1 MDIGKR
7 QQDQSQACTDHC
19 GITQADRRPCSSVAS
34 LQRQFLRQLT
44 ALHGISLEQSS
55 PWQQYT
61 ALAAV
66 VRELTGQN
74 WQQTRQRYREQ
85 GAKQVYYLSIEFLLG
100 RLLGANLLSLGL
112 YDIAEQGLR
121 ELGLS
126 LTELEQQEPD
136 AGLGNGGL
144 GRLAACYLDSMA
156 AGGLPGQGCGLRY
169 TNGLFVQ
176 RVIDGE
182 QVEYPD
188 PWLRDGYVWEYR
200 RPDQTVTVNFGCGQS
215 VEQVV
220 AVPYDVPV
228 LGFQNKVVNTL
239 RLWSAEA
246 VPQWS
251 GRLLDKPAGPISQ
264 TVSITASLY
273 PDDSTHE
280 GKILRLKQQYLLVAA
295 SLAAIL
301 RDYQASD
308 RPMSE
313 LASYVAIH
321 INDTHPA
328 LAVPELMRLL
338 IDQEGL
344 SWDTAW
350 AITVDTLSYT
360 NHTVMPEALEKWPVE
375 LFRTLLPRIFDLVH
389 AINEKFCCDLWNRYP
404 GQWDK
409 IAQMAII
416 ADGQVHMAHLAIVGS
431 HSVNGV
437 AKLHTEILKKQ
448 VMKNFA
454 ETEPAKFNNKTN
466 GISHRRWLLK
476 ANPGLSRLI
485 TNTIGPDWVSQ
496 PDKLADLAGCADDA
510 AFCQEAAAIKRQNKS
525 ILAKHIRDHV
535 GITVAVD
542 SVFDVQ
548 IKRMHAYKRQLL
560 NALHILHFYNR
571 LKAQPDLDMTPHTFI
586 FGGKAAAGYYE
597 AKQTIKFINALA
609 AVINQDRTLR
619 DKLKVVF
626 LENYNVSLAELIIP
640 AADVSE
646 QISTAGK
653 EASGTGNMKLMLNGA
668 VTIGTL
674 DGANVEISEA
684 VGEDN
689 IFLFGLT
696 AAQVADYQR
705 YGGYCAWELYQHDE
719 RIKRVLE
726 QLKQGFMPGPD
737 FASLYHSLLDGN
749 DPYFVLKDFP
759 AYVDAHTRLSMRFND
774 RVTWQRMAVRNMAQ
788 AGQFAIDRT
797 FGQYAQDIWA
807 VSPVLPAR
815 TTAAERADGAKECSA
830 SIFMQ

>member
-1 MDIGKR
+1 M
-7 QQDQSQACTDHC
+7 
-19 GITQADRRPCSSVAS
+19 TQADRRLCSSVAS
-34 LQRQFLRQLT
+34 FQRQFLRQLT

-61 ALAAV
+61 ALAAM

-74 WQQTRQRYREQ
+74 WQQTRQRYQEQ

-100 RLLGANLLSLGL
+100 RLLGVNLLSLGL

-126 LTELEQQEPD
+126 LAELEQQEPD

-200 RPDQTVTVNFGCGQS
+200 RPDQAITVNFGCGQS
-215 VEQVV
+215 AEQVV

-228 LGFQNKVVNTL
+228 LGFQNQVVNTL

-246 VPQWS
+246 APQRS
-251 GRLLDKPAGPISQ
+251 AHLLDKPAGSTSQ
-264 TVSITASLY
+264 SESITASLY
-273 PDDSTHE
+273 PDDSTYE
-280 GKILRLKQQYLLVAA
+280 GKIFRLKQQYLLVAA
-295 SLAAIL
+295 SLAAIF

-308 RPMSE
+308 RPITE

-344 SWDTAW
+344 PWDTAW
-350 AITVDTLSYT
+350 TITVDTLSYT

-375 LFRTLLPRIFDLVH
+375 LFRALLPRIFDLVH

-416 ADGQVHMAHLAIVGS
+416 ADGQVHMAHLAIVGC

-496 PDKLADLAGCADDA
+496 PDKLADLAGYADDA
-510 AFCQEAAAIKRQNKS
+510 AFCQAAAAIKRQNKG

-560 NALHILHFYNR
+560 NALHILHLYNR

-705 YGGYCAWELYQHDE
+705 YGGYSPWELYQHDE

-726 QLKQGFMPGPD
+726 QLKQGFMPGTE
-737 FASLYHSLLDGN
+737 FASLYHALLDGN
-749 DPYFVLKDFP
+749 DPYFVLKDFA
-759 AYVDAHTRLSMRFND
+759 AYADAHARLAMRFND
-774 RVTWQRMAVRNMAQ
+774 SIIWQRMTVRNMAQ

-797 FGQYAQDIWA
+797 FGEYARDIWA
-807 VSPVLPAR
+807 VSPVLTAR
-815 TTAAERADGAKECSA
+815 TAAAERADSAKECSV

>member
-1 MDIGKR
+1 MDTGKR
-7 QQDQSQACTDHC
+7 QQDQFQAIFAEYH
-19 GITQADRRPCSSVAS
+19 GITHRLACSPAAS
-34 LQRQFLRQLT
+34 FQGRFLQQLT
-44 ALHGISLEQSS
+44 ALHGISLAEAS

-66 VRELTGQN
+66 VRELVGQD

-126 LTELEQQEPD
+126 LAELEEQEPD

-169 TNGLFVQ
+169 TSGFFVQ
-176 RVIDGE
+176 RLIDGAQQE
-182 QVEYPD
+182 CPD

-200 RPDQTVTVNFGCGQS
+200 RPDQAVTINFDSGQS
-215 VEQVV
+215 AEQIV

-228 LGFQNKVVNTL
+228 LGFQNQVVNTL

-246 VPQWS
+246 APQEGHAS
-251 GRLLDKPAGPISQ
+251 SAA
-264 TVSITASLY
+264 SITDNLY
-273 PDDSTHE
+273 PDDSTPE
-280 GKILRLKQQYLLVAA
+280 GKVLRLKQQYLLVAA

-301 RDYQASD
+301 RDYQASGQ
-308 RPMSE
+308 PMTD
-313 LASYVAIH
+313 LAKYVAIH

-338 IDQEGL
+338 TDQEGL

-350 AITVDTLSYT
+350 SITVNTLSYT

-375 LFRTLLPRIFDLVH
+375 LFKTLLPRIFELVH
-389 AINEKFCCDLWNRYP
+389 AINEKFCSDLWDSYP
-404 GQWDK
+404 GEWDK

-416 ADGQVHMAHLAIVGS
+416 ADGQVRMAHLAIVGS

-437 AKLHTEILKKQ
+437 AKLHTEILKTQ

-454 ETEPAKFNNKTN
+454 EHAPVKFNNKTN

-476 ANPGLSRLI
+476 ANPSLSRLI
-485 TNTIGPDWVSQ
+485 TTTIGPDWVSQ
-496 PDKLADLAGCADDA
+496 PDKLADLAGYGYDA
-510 AFCQEAAAIKRQNKS
+510 AFRQSAAAVKRQNKT
-525 ILAKHIRDHV
+525 ILAQHIRNHY
-535 GITVAVD
+535 GITVSAD

-548 IKRMHAYKRQLL
+548 IKRIHAYKRQLL
-560 NALHILHFYNR
+560 NALHILHVYNR
-571 LKAQPDLDMTPHTFI
+571 LKAQPELDMTPHTFI

-597 AKQTIKFINALA
+597 AKQTIKLINALA
-609 AVINQDRTLR
+609 AVINNDRTIR

-668 VTIGTL
+668 VTLGTL

-684 VGEDN
+684 VGAEN

-696 AAQVADYQR
+696 AGQVADYQR
-705 YGGYCAWELYQHDE
+705 YGGYCAWEEYQRDE
-719 RIKRVLE
+719 RIKLVLE
-726 QLKQGFMPGPD
+726 QLKQGFGPGVE
-737 FASLYHSLLDGN
+737 FSSLYHSLLDGN
-749 DPYFVLKDFP
+749 DTYFVLKDFA
-759 AYVDAHTRLSMRFND
+759 AYADAHERLNKRFND
-774 RVTWQRMAVRNMAQ
+774 HDTWRRMAVQNMAQ

-797 FGQYAQDIWA
+797 FGEYARDIWA
-807 VSPVLPAR
+807 VSPVLPAGID
-815 TTAAERADGAKECSA
+815 TAKLADGAKERSA